1 MDKLV
6 LSWGRVRP
14 YAHDVSRLS
23 PERGVSQIE
32 AAWAGGKSALAHGL
46 GRSYGDVALNEN
58 GALLTTQRLNHFIS
72 ADWTTGIVR
81 AAAGLSNDEL
91 LRVSVPKGWFLPVTP
106 GTKFV
111 TLGGAVAN
119 DVHGKNHHHAGSFG
133 AHVRR
138 IGLLRSDTGLIEC
151 SPDTNTDLFALT
163 IGGLG
168 LTGIILWVEL
178 QMSPVRSAYLDTENV
193 TCDSL
198 EDFFRITEDSKD
210 WPYTVMWVDCLAT
223 GRSLGRGIFSRGR
236 PRSDGR
242 LTPHSQKALAV
253 PFTPPGWILNGVTLR
268 AFNALYRHRPG
279 ASYNGVMHYDPFF
292 YPLDRIH
299 GWNKLYGQRGFFQHQ
314 SIIPLDT
321 GPAGVRKLLER
332 ISASGQGSF
341 LSVLK
346 VHGKEKSPGVMSF
359 CREGVSLALDFA
371 NRGDVTLDLLKDLD
385 RITRDHGGRLY
396 PAKDAHMSPEFY
408 QESYPAWPRL
418 ESARDPKISSS
429 FWRRV
434 TQTNGP
440 QPR

>member
-6 LSWGRVRP
+6 LSWGRARR

-23 PERGVSQIE
+23 PERAMQQIE
-32 AAWAGGKSALAHGL
+32 AAWASGKPALAHGL

-58 GALLTTQRLNHFIS
+58 GALLTTPRLSHFIS

-81 AAAGLSNDEL
+81 AAAGLSSEEL
-91 LRVSVPKGWFLPVTP
+91 LRVSVPRGWFLPVTP

-111 TLGGAVAN
+111 TMGGAVAN

-138 IGLLRSDTGLIEC
+138 IGLLRSDNGLVEC
-151 SPDTNTDLFALT
+151 GPDTNAELFALT

-168 LTGIILWVEL
+168 LTGIILWVEF
-178 QMSPVRSAYLDTENV
+178 QMSRIGSAFLDTENLP
-193 TCDSL
+193 CASL
-198 EDFFRITEDSKD
+198 EDFFRMSEESKD
-210 WPYTVMWVDCLAT
+210 WPFTVMWVDCLAT
-223 GRSLGRGIFSRGR
+223 GTSLGRGIFSRGR
-236 PRSDGR
+236 PLSDGR
-242 LTPHSQKALAV
+242 LIPHSQKALALPV
-253 PFTPPGWILNGVTLR
+253 TPPGWILNSVTLR
-268 AFNALYRHRPG
+268 AFNALYRRRPG
-279 ASYNGVMHYDPFF
+279 ASYTGAMHYDPFF

-299 GWNKLYGQRGFFQHQ
+299 GWNKLYGKRGFFQHQ
-314 SIIPLDT
+314 SIIPLEN
-321 GPAGVRKLLER
+321 GKAGVTKLLER
-332 ISASGQGSF
+332 IAASGQGSF

-346 VHGKEKSPGVMSF
+346 VHGREKSPGVMSF

-371 NRGDVTLDLLKDLD
+371 NRGDVTLELLKDLD

-396 PAKDAHMSPEFY
+396 PAKDAHMSPDFF
-408 QESYPAWPRL
+408 QESYPAWARL

-434 TQTNGP
+434 TQNKGHKP
-440 QPR
+440 A

>member
-6 LSWGRVRP
+6 LSWGRLQP
-14 YAHDVSRLS
+14 YAHDTSRLS
-23 PERGVSQIE
+23 PEHAILQIE
-32 AAWAGGKSALAHGL
+32 TAWASGKPALAHGL
-46 GRSYGDVALNEN
+46 GRSYGDVALNKN
-58 GALLTTQRLNHFIS
+58 GVLLTTPRLSHFIS

-81 AAAGLSNDEL
+81 TAAGLSSEEL
-91 LRVSVPKGWFLPVTP
+91 LQVSVPRGWFLPVTP

-111 TLGGAVAN
+111 TMGGAVAN
-119 DVHGKNHHHAGSFG
+119 DVHGKNHHHAGSLG

-138 IGLLRSDTGLIEC
+138 IGLLRSDKGLIEC
-151 SPDTNTDLFALT
+151 GPETNGELFALT

-168 LTGIILWVEL
+168 LTGIILWVEIQL
-178 QMSPVRSAYLDTENV
+178 SPIQSAYLDTENLLC
-193 TCDSL
+193 TSL
-198 EDFFRITEDSKD
+198 EDFVRISEDSKD

-223 GRSLGRGIFSRGR
+223 GKSLGRGIFSRGR
-236 PRSDGR
+236 PRTDGR
-242 LTPHSQKALAV
+242 LTPHSRKALAL
-253 PFTPPGWILNGVTLR
+253 PITPPGWILNSVTLR

-279 ASYNGVMHYDPFF
+279 ATYNGEMHYDRFF

-299 GWNKLYGQRGFFQHQ
+299 GWNKLYGKKGFFQHQ

-321 GPAGVRKLLER
+321 GPAGVTKLLER
-332 ISASGQGSF
+332 IAASGQGSF

-346 VHGKEKSPGVMSF
+346 VHGKEKSPGLMSF

-371 NRGDVTLDLLKDLD
+371 NKGEATLALLRDLD

-396 PAKDAHMSPEFY
+396 PAKDAHMSSDFF
-408 QESYPAWPRL
+408 QESYPAWSRL

-434 TQTNGP
+434 TQDEGH
-440 QPR
+440 RLA